1 MHVVRPAQR
10 GGGGVGTGILGFD
23 PALLRSIADRVGTP
37 VYVYSANLIRAQYHA
52 LHDALTDVA
61 HRICYSV
68 KANGNLG
75 VLKVLKE
82 LGAGAD
88 IVSVGELRRALAAGF
103 EADAIVFSGVG
114 KTAAELEDAIRT
126 GVGFLNIESAAE
138 LDVVI
143 AVARKRQKPSHVGIR
158 VNPDVATET
167 HPYTRTGEK
176 TAKFGVPYDEV
187 VAVAQRIAAEPLLN
201 LRGLAMHLGSQ
212 ITDVEP
218 YHHGTV
224 KLLELVTALRASGI
238 TTIEALDVGGGLG
251 VRYHNEKAPSPKAF
265 ADAVAPAVKQ
275 AGLGLMCE
283 PGRYLV
289 ANAGVL
295 LTRVL
300 YRKHSG
306 GKEFVVV
313 DAGMT
318 DFVRPSHYNA
328 HHDIVP
334 LRDGNRP
341 EETVNIVGPICE
353 SGDFLALDRKLP
365 AVVAGEYLAVLG
377 AGAYGFVMSSTYNQR
392 PRPPE
397 VLVEGDRYYVARP
410 RETLEDLLRGEVLE
424 PTTWYRA

>member
-1 MHVVRPAQR
+1 MHVVRPDQR
-10 GGGGVGTGILGFD
+10 GGGRVGTGILGFD

-37 VYVYSANLIRAQYHA
+37 VYVYSANVIRAQYHA
-52 LHDALTDVA
+52 LHDALSDVP

-397 VLVEGDRYYVARP
+397 VLVEGDRYYVARQ